1 MLNGLS
7 TQKDDF
13 TVGDLQKILSQYP
26 KNLPVYFGAK
36 LNFNTAIRVEYGD
49 YVEHTVE
56 FDDWLEFKDAKAS
69 TQAHG
74 KRGEVKLRPVLNIEL
89 KY

>member
-1 MLNGLS
+1 MSNGLS

-36 LNFNTAIRVEYGD
+36 FYFNTDIRIEYGD

>member
-1 MLNGLS
+1 MSNGLKD
-7 TQKDDF
+7 QKDDF
-13 TVGDLQKILSQYP
+13 TVGDLQEILSHYP

-36 LNFNTAIRVEYGD
+36 LNFNTDIRVEYGD

-56 FDDWLEFKDAKAS
+56 FDDWLEFKEAKAS

-74 KRGEVKLRPVLNIEL
+74 KRGEVRLRPVLNIEL

>member
-1 MLNGLS
+1 MSNGLS

-36 LNFNTAIRVEYGD
+36 FELSTTQYEDENYCLKR
-49 YVEHTVE
+49 TVE

-74 KRGEVKLRPVLNIEL
+74 KRGEVRLRPVLNIEL